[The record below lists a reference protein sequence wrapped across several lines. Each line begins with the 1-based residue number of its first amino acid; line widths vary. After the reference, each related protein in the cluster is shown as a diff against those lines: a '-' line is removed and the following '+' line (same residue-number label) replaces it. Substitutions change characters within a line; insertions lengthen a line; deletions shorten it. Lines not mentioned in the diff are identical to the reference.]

1 MLKRHTLFVLAVFN
15 LAAILK
21 AAEPARRALLVGIN
35 TYKWSGAVH
44 KDSGQDFDNLE
55 GAAGDAIWLKS
66 ILTSKYGFRDEDVVV
81 LTDLAAT
88 RDAILDTFRSHLI
101 AKSAPGDVALFY
113 YAGHGSYRGT
123 GADQEDTIMP
133 ADSRD
138 PDGKVFDIAS
148 SDLHVLFVALL
159 EKTRNVTSIL
169 DSCYSDSTV
178 RGIGLKRSAP
188 PDNRVRKGP
197 IQTQVVLSA
206 LAPITPVVRISASRA
221 DQESEEY
228 TEFTADGKRV
238 QHGLMS
244 FELFHELQAADDQTT
259 WRDVMDRTRTEVAKR
274 NSEQD
279 PQLEA
284 PNDDTRIFGGV
295 GLAAKEPFFLLTPQG
310 RQVQV
315 NAGSMAAL
323 AVGAGLDVFP
333 PGTREFTGQPL
344 ARITVTNVGDFVSQA
359 TVATGPPAG
368 IPEGARAVVRSR
380 PATSFRFRI
389 LFDGDNTLVAAVH
402 KSALDTVAGAVESPN
417 RSVADAVVRFA
428 DGNLH
433 TEKPNGF
440 LLSPPVPA
448 NEDDAVD
455 HEVRLLREWARWQQL
470 LTTEGG
476 RPVIQLKVTDDAGG
490 SPTAVASGTF
500 LTVALCNTGT
510 RPYWTSVVY
519 FSSDGAM
526 TPLDLATNRLP
537 LAAGECQTGG
547 RFNISVEAGK
557 KSAVEFFKAFA
568 TIDRVDLEP
577 FTSAA
582 IRGDTP
588 DPSQWS
594 AVTKS
599 FTVTKH

>member
-1 MLKRHTLFVLAVFN
+1 MHKRDTLIVFSALVLAAH
-15 LAAILK
+15 LSAAD
-21 AAEPARRALLVGIN
+21 PARRALLVGIN

-44 KDSGQDFDNLE
+44 KDPAQDFDNLE

-66 ILTSKYGFRDEDVVV
+66 ILTSKYGFRAEDVVV
-81 LTDLAAT
+81 LPDLAAT

-113 YAGHGSYRGT
+113 YAGHGSYRGA
-123 GADQEDTIMP
+123 GSDREDTIMP
-133 ADSRD
+133 SDSRD
-138 PDGKVFDIAS
+138 PDGKVFDITS
-148 SDLHVLFVALL
+148 SDLHVLFLALL
-159 EKTRNVTSIL
+159 EKTKNVTSIL
-169 DSCYSDSTV
+169 DSCFSDSTV
-178 RGIGLKRSAP
+178 RGIGVKRSAP
-188 PDNRVRKGP
+188 ADTRVRRGP
-197 IQTQVVLSA
+197 AQTRVDVSS

-228 TEFTADGKRV
+228 TEFTAGGKTV

-244 FELFHELQAADDQTT
+244 FELFHELEAATEQTT

-279 PQLEA
+279 PQIEA
-284 PNDDTRIFGGV
+284 PNDDMRIFGGV
-295 GLAAKEPFFLLTPQG
+295 GLAATEPFFLVTPQG
-310 RQVQV
+310 RQVQL

-323 AVGAGLDVFP
+323 VAGTGLDVFP
-333 PGTREFTGQPL
+333 PGTREFTGSPV
-344 ARITVTNVGDFVSQA
+344 ARVTVTHVGDFVSQA
-359 TVATGPPAG
+359 AVVSSAPVD

-380 PATSFRFRI
+380 PSTSFQFRVF
-389 LFDGDNTLVAAVH
+389 FDGANPLVAAVR
-402 KSALDTVAGAVESPN
+402 KQALDTIAGAVESPKN
-417 RSVADAVVRFA
+417 TADAVVRFA
-428 DGNLH
+428 DGGLH

-440 LLSPPVPA
+440 ILSPAVPA
-448 NEDDAVD
+448 DEDGAVD

-476 RPVIQLKVTDDAGG
+476 IPVLQLKVTDDSGA
-490 SPTAVASGTF
+490 SPTAVADGAF

-526 TPLDLATNRLP
+526 TPLDLATNTLP
-537 LAAGECQTGG
+537 LAAGECKTGG
-547 RFNISVEAGK
+547 RFIISVEAGK

-568 TIDRVDLEP
+568 TLDKVDSEP

-588 DPSQWS
+588 DPAQWS

>member
-1 MLKRHTLFVLAVFN
+1 
-15 LAAILK
+15 
-21 AAEPARRALLVGIN
+21 
-35 TYKWSGAVH
+35 VH
-44 KDSGQDFDNLE
+44 KDPGQDFENLE

-66 ILTSKYGFRDEDVVV
+66 ILTSKYGFRDEDVIV

-123 GADQEDTIMP
+123 GADHEDTIMP
-133 ADSRD
+133 SDSRD

-148 SDLHVLFVALL
+148 SDLHVLFLALL
-159 EKTRNVTSIL
+159 EKTKNVTSIL

-178 RGIGLKRSAP
+178 RGIGAKRAAP
-188 PDNRVRKGP
+188 ADTRVRKGP
-197 IQTQVVLSA
+197 AQTRVVVSS

-221 DQESEEY
+221 DQQSEEY

-244 FELFHELQAADDQTT
+244 FELFHELAAATDQTT

-279 PQLEA
+279 PQIEA
-284 PNDDTRIFGGV
+284 PDDDMRIFGGV
-295 GLAAKEPFFLLTPQG
+295 GLAAKEPFFLVTPQG
-310 RQVQV
+310 RQVQL

-323 AVGAGLDVFP
+323 TVGTGLDVFP
-333 PGTREFTGQPL
+333 PGTREFTGQPV
-344 ARITVTNVGDFVSQA
+344 AKITVTQVGDFVSAA
-359 TVATGPPAG
+359 TVNSAAPGD

-380 PATSFRFRI
+380 PPTAFQFRI
-389 LFDGDNTLVAAVH
+389 FFEGDNPVVGAVR
-402 KSALDTVAGAVESPN
+402 KAALDTISGAIESTN
-417 RSVADAVVRFA
+417 RSNADAVVRFG
-428 DGNLH
+428 DGGFH
-433 TEKPNGF
+433 TEKSNGF
-440 LLSPPVPA
+440 MMSPA
-448 NEDDAVD
+448 ISATEDGAVD

-476 RPVIQLKVTDDAGG
+476 KPVLQLKVTDDAGR
-490 SPTAVASGTF
+490 SPTALADGTF
-500 LTVALCNTGT
+500 LTFALCNTGT
-510 RPYWTSVVY
+510 QPYWTSVVY

-526 TPLDLATNRLP
+526 TPLDLATNSLP
-537 LAAGECQTGG
+537 LAAGECKTGG

-568 TIDRVDLEP
+568 TLDKADLEP

-588 DPSQWS
+588 DPAQWS